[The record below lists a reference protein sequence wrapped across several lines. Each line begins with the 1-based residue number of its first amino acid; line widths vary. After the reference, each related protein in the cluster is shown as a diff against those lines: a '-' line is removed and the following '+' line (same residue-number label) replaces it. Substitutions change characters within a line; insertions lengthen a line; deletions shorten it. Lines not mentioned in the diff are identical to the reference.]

1 MDKKKKNQMIAS
13 VLAVLLCGVFY
24 FCNNYG
30 EKSGEI
36 VTEEINSQESED
48 SVNKT
53 VTQSPTNQEE
63 KSIIF
68 IHICGEVKQ
77 PGVYEFEKEPRAVE
91 VIEKAGG
98 FTKKADTS
106 AINQA
111 EVLTDGIQL
120 VIPKKGKKKNT
131 EQVTEEESLGKV
143 NINTASKEELMTL
156 TGIGESKADLILTYR
171 EENGGFQKKED
182 LMNITGIKEGVYSQ
196 IKDDITV

>member
-1 MDKKKKNQMIAS
+1 MDKKKRKQMIAS
-13 VLAVLLCGVFY
+13 VLAVLFCGVFY
-24 FCNNYG
+24 FCNNYDNN
-30 EKSGEI
+30 SGEI
-36 VTEEINSQESED
+36 VTEKINLQKSEK
-48 SVNKT
+48 SVSET
-53 VTQSPTNQEE
+53 VTQKPGREE
-63 KSIIF
+63 KSVIF
-68 IHICGEVKQ
+68 IHICGEVKK
-77 PGVYEFEKEPRAVE
+77 PGVYEFHKEPRAVE

-120 VIPKKGKKKNT
+120 LIPKKGKKKND
-131 EQVTEEESLGKV
+131 EPIAEEETSKTV

-156 TGIGESKADLILTYR
+156 NGIGESKAELILTYR